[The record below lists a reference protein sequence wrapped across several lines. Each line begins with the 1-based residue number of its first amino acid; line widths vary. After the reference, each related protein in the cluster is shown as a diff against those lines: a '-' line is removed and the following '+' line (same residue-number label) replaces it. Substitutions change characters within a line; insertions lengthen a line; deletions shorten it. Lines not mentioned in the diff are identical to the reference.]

1 MSSVNTFKALDYHLK
16 TFGFWPGDLI
26 GTFLVFCAV
35 HGVFNSFLLDS
46 VVVGPLLFL
55 AYRARKRTPAFF
67 SSLWFFVSTPQRFGV
82 GFVREGYGK

>member
-1 MSSVNTFKALDYHLK
+1 LDL
-16 TFGFWPGDLI
+16 
-26 GTFLVFCAV
+26 
-35 HGVFNSFLLDS
+35 